1 MALRMAFSLTG
12 GLALRGPGTECVYVE
27 VAAVFVLLRNRSCE
41 IAGFSRL
48 AVFLFL
54 FYLFFYG
61 GFSALHTGKSRKWE
75 GRELSGI

>member
-48 AVFLFL
+48 AI
-54 FYLFFYG
+54 FYFYFIYFFTEDSLLY
-61 GFSALHTGKSRKWE
+61 
-75 GRELSGI
+75 I